1 MIRAKVLGRKYSTY
15 NLDLGSLRHLFL
27 PIVSAHCYCASKSTP
42 HVHCLPQRPRSFW
55 SAPRIATLGA
65 DQRER
70 GIWKRECENI
80 GPPFDLYMLRVQ
92 RHVSILFCFC
102 SFELSKQ
109 PITLVNQTYCSQ
121 ACVVRK
127 EDSPHHVF
135 QARAPSRNSTKYRA
149 DLCVNLVCEYFCWKL
164 RRWPPLFFRQIT
176 SFSDSFRHTKKQKNL
191 YVESFNYFSL
201 YYWHKVEFVHGYR
214 CAWLRSRI
222 FKG

>member
-127 EDSPHHVF
+127 EDS
-135 QARAPSRNSTKYRA
+135 RNKIGGLTGRLSHAQCIAKKLT
-149 DLCVNLVCEYFCWKL
+149 FCL
-164 RRWPPLFFRQIT
+164 NFFYKMIFALT
-176 SFSDSFRHTKKQKNL
+176 SHS
-191 YVESFNYFSL
+191 
-201 YYWHKVEFVHGYR
+201 
-214 CAWLRSRI
+214 
-222 FKG
+222 